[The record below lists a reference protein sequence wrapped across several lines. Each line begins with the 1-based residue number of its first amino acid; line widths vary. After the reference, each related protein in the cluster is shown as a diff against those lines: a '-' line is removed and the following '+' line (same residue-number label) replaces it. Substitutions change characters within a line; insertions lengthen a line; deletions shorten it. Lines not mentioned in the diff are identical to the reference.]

1 VNDPTRRL
9 PDDLAEHARAFTEG
23 GREPVEAR
31 HASTVVLLRD
41 GDGQPGGLEVYL
53 LRRHVDMAF
62 AAGMCVFPGGGVDKR
77 DFDAD
82 IGWVGPTPAE
92 WAVLLGTD
100 EAFARALV
108 CAAVRETF
116 EESGVLL
123 AGPTVD
129 SVVED
134 TTGVDWEEDRR
145 ALEARDVSFTS
156 FLERRGLKLR
166 TDLLRLW
173 GSWVTPV
180 FEPRRFNARFFVAE
194 LPAGQATRDVSTESD
209 HVVWL
214 TLREAI
220 RAVDAHEMLML
231 PPTYCTCLEMFD
243 HASTA
248 EVLEAAAGRDLVAVE
263 PQAVVGEDGTYLT
276 IPDRLVRLGE
286 DVAARMRG

>member
-1 VNDPTRRL
+1 MDATQRL
-9 PDDLAEHARAFTEG
+9 PPELVQHALAFTDG
-23 GREPVEAR
+23 TRQPVDAR

-41 GDGQPGGLEVYL
+41 GDGRPGGLEVYL

-82 IGWVGPTPAE
+82 IGWVGPTPTQ
-92 WAVLLGTD
+92 WAQRLDTD

-123 AGPTVD
+123 AGPTED
-129 SVVED
+129 TVVED
-134 TTGVDWEEDRR
+134 TTGEDWEADRHR
-145 ALEARDVSFTS
+145 LETREVSFTD

-166 TDLLRLW
+166 TDLLRFW

-180 FEPRRFNARFFVAE
+180 FEPRRFNARFFVAD

-209 HVVWL
+209 EVVWL
-214 TLREAI
+214 PVRDAI
-220 RAVDAHEMLML
+220 RAVDRHEMLML
-231 PPTYCTCLEMFD
+231 PPTYCTCLELFD
-243 HASTA
+243 FTDPAQALA
-248 EVLEAAAGRDLVAVE
+248 EAEGRDVSAVE
-263 PQAVVGEDGTYLT
+263 PQAVVDVEGAYLS

-286 DVAARMRG
+286 DVARRMAES